1 MSSFHIRPRFDQE
14 VSGTPEDV
22 QDRIITFIEPNQE
35 QFELKRFPDFLCI
48 RIAEQ
53 DRHFWSPR
61 LNLSLESTEDGKTHI
76 HGIYG
81 PNANAWSLFL
91 FSYIILGFLG
101 LIAAMV
107 AVAQCIIGQP
117 ATWFWAVGAAVGGIV
132 ILYVV
137 AQFGQKLAAQQTF
150 LIHQTYESAIGNSVV
165 LH

>member
-14 VSGTPEDV
+14 VEGTPDSV
-22 QDRIITFIEPNQE
+22 QERIVEYIDPVAER
-35 QFELKRFPDFLCI
+35 FELKRFPEFLCI
-48 RIAEQ
+48 RIAEK

-61 LNLSLESTEDGKTHI
+61 LSLSLEPSGSEKTHI
-76 HGIYG
+76 HGTYG

-101 LIAAMV
+101 LLAGMV
-107 AVAQCIIGQP
+107 AVAQWIIGQP
-117 ATWFWAVGAAVGGIV
+117 PTWLWGLGGASAGIA
-132 ILYVV
+132 ILYFV

-150 LIHQTYESAIGNSVV
+150 LIHQTYEAAIGNSVE